1 MAVGGAKEFEPDS
14 PWEALRDFARG
25 RREGTAEAVA
35 NRVQELILGRD
46 LPDGARLPSER
57 DLAALL
63 STSRPTVSQAIRT
76 LVVRGLVESRRGSGA
91 YVRLRPEAT
100 LAASMGLMLEREPES
115 VGQLAEVRLTLE
127 SSAVVRAIERAT
139 PEELALAEEALRA
152 FADSG
157 GDTASW
163 MSADTRFHATLVSAA
178 HNTYLASMFDSVH
191 TTLINH
197 EYRTWIDNGT
207 VPDWLAPDRI
217 PALTAIHEP
226 ILDAVRRRDVES
238 ALYAVRHHHEAM
250 RANLLRGG

>member
-1 MAVGGAKEFEPDS
+1 MAVQAREFPPDS
-14 PWEALRDFARG
+14 PWQALRDFGLTRQ
-25 RREGTAEAVA
+25 EGTAEAVA
-35 NRVQELILGRD
+35 ARVQELILARD
-46 LPDGARLPSER
+46 LPDGSRLPSER
-57 DLAALL
+57 DLAVLL
-63 STSRPTVSQAIRT
+63 STSRPTVSQAIRI
-76 LVVRGLVESRRGSGA
+76 LVIKGLVESRRGSGV

-100 LAASMGLMLEREPES
+100 LAASMGLMLEMEPGS

-139 PEELALAEEALRA
+139 PAELDRAQEALAA
-152 FADSG
+152 FAHSG

-207 VPDWLAPDRI
+207 VPEWLAPARI

-238 ALYAVRHHHEAM
+238 ALYAVRHHHEVM
-250 RANLLRGG
+250 TANLEAGG